1 MLKKEIDNDDL
12 YSALLSIKETL
23 EVDLDIQNFDNQCF
37 EVNNILNKHRLF
49 ITVYELKDKF

>member
-23 EVDLDIQNFDNQCF
+23 ELDLDIQNFDNQCF
-37 EVNNILNKHRLF
+37 AVNNILNKHRLF
-49 ITVYELKDKF
+49 LQVYELKDN

>member
-12 YSALLSIKETL
+12 YSALLSTKETL
-23 EVDLDIQNFDNQCF
+23 ELDLDIQNFDNQCF